1 MKEDLNMDKAIR
13 EKLESFSVDP
23 PAHVWN
29 NMREAMVEKRR
40 KKRMAYI
47 GWVAAAAVVV
57 FAFIAGWM
65 LNEKSTPL
73 KETLVEKQVV
83 QPLEEQKVQPV
94 ENQNNI
100 SIENQQ
106 ETELASAA
114 IKTPI
119 LPEKIEAES
128 LAQVSKKDDSN
139 KKVLNES
146 EVLKRETIYQILVAR
161 TEVVFS
167 KEAVELRTREVKE
180 IQPEDTPTLS
190 ESDHLLIAEN
200 IRQSDTNK
208 GEEKGWV
215 VGAHVSPG
223 YSAHSSNYS
232 DRYARDMNQVS
243 DGGVG
248 NVGGGLSVQYK
259 SNERLSIESGVY
271 YAQNSQSKGGSTGR
285 LFAVAPMMDFASGPV
300 ADADNLYTN
309 AVRVSQQGIAMN
321 STAGVVNM
329 GAPPEGAELSMLNDA
344 RKNIYNTTLLADGE
358 FSQEFD
364 LVEIPLYLRYKLID
378 KKIGIDVL
386 GGVNAGLVVG
396 NNAYIKNDN
405 GKQNVGETADISTV
419 NLSGTIGFGVNY
431 ALGKHFSLGLEPR
444 LNYYLNSI
452 NSNPDVDYKPY
463 RIALFTGVY
472 YEF

>member
-128 LAQVSKKDDSN
+128 LA
-139 KKVLNES
+139 
-146 EVLKRETIYQILVAR
+146 R
-161 TEVVFS
+161 
-167 KEAVELRTREVKE
+167 
-180 IQPEDTPTLS
+180 
-190 ESDHLLIAEN
+190 
-200 IRQSDTNK
+200 
-208 GEEKGWV
+208 
-215 VGAHVSPG
+215 
-223 YSAHSSNYS
+223 
-232 DRYARDMNQVS
+232 
-243 DGGVG
+243 
-248 NVGGGLSVQYK
+248 
-259 SNERLSIESGVY
+259 
-271 YAQNSQSKGGSTGR
+271 
-285 LFAVAPMMDFASGPV
+285 
-300 ADADNLYTN
+300 
-309 AVRVSQQGIAMN
+309 SQQK
-321 STAGVVNM
+321 
-329 GAPPEGAELSMLNDA
+329 
-344 RKNIYNTTLLADGE
+344 R
-358 FSQEFD
+358 
-364 LVEIPLYLRYKLID
+364 
-378 KKIGIDVL
+378 
-386 GGVNAGLVVG
+386 
-396 NNAYIKNDN
+396 
-405 GKQNVGETADISTV
+405 
-419 NLSGTIGFGVNY
+419 
-431 ALGKHFSLGLEPR
+431 
-444 LNYYLNSI
+444 
-452 NSNPDVDYKPY
+452 
-463 RIALFTGVY
+463 
-472 YEF
+472 